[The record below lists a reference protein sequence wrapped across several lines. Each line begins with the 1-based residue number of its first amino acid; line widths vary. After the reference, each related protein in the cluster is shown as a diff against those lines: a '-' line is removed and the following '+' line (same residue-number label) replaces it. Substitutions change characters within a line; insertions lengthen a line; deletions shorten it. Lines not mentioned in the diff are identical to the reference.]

1 MITIIDYGAGN
12 IKSIQNMLKKIGVA
26 SMISNKAEE
35 ISVAEKLILPGV
47 GHFDHGMK
55 NLRSSGL
62 IEVLN
67 QKVQQ
72 EKCPILGICLG
83 AQLLGDQSE
92 EGVDKGLAWI
102 PMDIVK
108 FDKSRLGE
116 KLKVPHMGW
125 NKISRRRKSDSKI
138 REREHIE
145 KATLF
150 DGLGEDARFY
160 FVHTYHMM
168 PKNESAILAITT
180 YGYEFVSAVQ
190 HENIYGVQ
198 FHPEKSHSFGMQ
210 LLKNFSE
217 L

>member
-35 ISVAEKLILPGV
+35 VLKAEKLILPGV

-62 IEVLN
+62 IEVIN
-67 QKVQQ
+67 QKAQE

-83 AQLLGDQSE
+83 AQLMGDRSE
-92 EGVDKGLAWI
+92 EGVEKGLAWI

-125 NKISRRRKSDSKI
+125 NKVSRRRKSDSKI

-145 KATLF
+145 TTTLF

-168 PKNESAILAITT
+168 PQNESHILTTTT

-210 LLKNFSE
+210 LLKNFSK

>member
-55 NLRSSGL
+55 NLRASGL

-67 QKVQQ
+67 QKVQL

-83 AQLLGDQSE
+83 AQLLGEQSE
-92 EGVDKGLAWI
+92 EGVENGLAWI

-125 NKISRRRKSDSKI
+125 NKVSRRRKSDSKI
-138 REREHIE
+138 RDREHIE
-145 KATLF
+145 KTTLF

-168 PKNESAILAITT
+168 PKNESDIIASTT
-180 YGYEFVSAVQ
+180 YGYNFVSAVQ

-198 FHPEKSHSFGMQ
+198 FHPEKSHFFGMQ
-210 LLKNFSE
+210 LLKNFNN

>member
-26 SMISNKAEE
+26 SIISNKAEE

-62 IEVLN
+62 IEVIN
-67 QKVQQ
+67 QKAKE

-83 AQLLGDQSE
+83 AQLMGDQSE
-92 EGVDKGLAWI
+92 EGVEKGLAWI

-125 NKISRRRKSDSKI
+125 NKISRRRKSDNKI

-145 KATLF
+145 KTTLF

-168 PKNESAILAITT
+168 PQNESAILAITT